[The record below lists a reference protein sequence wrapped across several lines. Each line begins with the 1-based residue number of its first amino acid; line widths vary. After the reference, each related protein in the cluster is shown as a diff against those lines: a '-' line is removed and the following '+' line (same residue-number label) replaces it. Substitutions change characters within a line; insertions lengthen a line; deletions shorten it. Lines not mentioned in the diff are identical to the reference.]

1 MKTNGIPLWITLV
14 LAVLAVAGAAAGLM
28 AMAGN
33 GFETF
38 MNPAWGGRGLG
49 MAIMAGAVIVV
60 KDLFAYVALFVA
72 SIAREMADLLQLA
85 QAETFNVGLGV
96 PAIVLLVVWG
106 VGLVYA
112 ATAWRANEVTR

>member
-14 LAVLAVAGAAAGLM
+14 LAMLAVAGAAAGLM

-33 GFETF
+33 GFEPF

-49 MAIMAGAVIVV
+49 MAIMAGAVIVI
-60 KDLFAYVALFVA
+60 KDPFAYVALFVA
-72 SIAREMADLLQLA
+72 SIAREIADLLQFA

-106 VGLVYA
+106 AGLFYA
-112 ATAWRANEVTR
+112 ATAWQANEVTR